1 LDVNKSGKIQIMT
14 SEPNERTQLNKPT
27 NMERR
32 SNQDRRQN
40 SIPFYKL
47 LLYVGKRQTLR
58 RVDDCKRIVELDQY
72 HPILLIS
79 ILIVLGLSLLDA
91 VLTLVLLDKGAVEL
105 NSVMRYYINRG
116 SGTFVLVKYGITALA
131 LIIIVCLNAIISVR
145 WRTASYFMFPTCAL
159 VFGSVVIWELYLLA
173 K

>member
-1 LDVNKSGKIQIMT
+1 MPL
-14 SEPNERTQLNKPT
+14 EPNERTQLNKPT

-32 SNQDRRQN
+32 SDQERRQN
-40 SIPFYKL
+40 NIPFYKL
-47 LLYVGKRQTLR
+47 LLSLGKRQTLR
-58 RVDDCKRIVELDQY
+58 RVKDCKRIVELDHY

-105 NSVMRYYINRG
+105 NSVMRYYINHG
-116 SGTFVLVKYGITALA
+116 PGTFVLVKYGLTALA
-131 LIIIVCLNAIISVR
+131 LMIMVGLNAIISVR
-145 WRTASYFMFPTCAL
+145 WRIASYFMFPSCVL